1 VPDTPLWKK
10 LGIKPGYC
18 VLVLNAPAGYETLLG
33 DFPEGVELSTEV
45 SGDGQFD
52 VVHAYVSSRSDLDRL
67 AEPAMSNLKPG
78 GALWFSYP
86 KKSSKVKTDMDRDNN
101 WEPLTGA
108 GLRVV
113 TAISIDDTWSGLR
126 FRPVSDVKSS
136 KG

>member
-1 VPDTPLWKK
+1 MPDTPLWKK
-10 LGIKPGYC
+10 LGIKPGYR
-18 VLVLNAPAGYETLLG
+18 VLVLNAPADYLHLLA
-33 DFPEGVELSTEV
+33 DLPDGVELSTEPL
-45 SGDGQFD
+45 GDSQFD
-52 VVHAYVSSRSDLDRL
+52 IVHGYVSSRADLDRL
-67 AEPAMSNLKPG
+67 AGPAMSNLKPG

-126 FRPVSDVKSS
+126 FRPLSEVKSS